1 MLSSLRD
8 QHNALIH
15 FSDEYNYF
23 GSGRVTKLLV
33 RVAVMLRY
41 YLKVLEYHLSSDKRL
56 IKGPGAPRREVAA
69 RVAVMRKSD

>member
-41 YLKVLEYHLSSDKRL
+41 YLKVLEYHLERFRFKY
-56 IKGPGAPRREVAA
+56 IHF
-69 RVAVMRKSD
+69 MR